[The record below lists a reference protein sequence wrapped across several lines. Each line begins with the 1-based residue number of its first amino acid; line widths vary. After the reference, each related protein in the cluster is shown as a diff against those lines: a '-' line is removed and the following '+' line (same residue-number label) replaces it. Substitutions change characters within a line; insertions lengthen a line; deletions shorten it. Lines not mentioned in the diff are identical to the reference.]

1 MAIGYQAGITGQVA
15 NSVII
20 NGTSTTLT
28 AGTTGFFVSPLRQSS
43 QLNTVYY
50 DQILKQITYN
60 TSSEKDKTNIVDLSA
75 NQTLSLYNLR
85 PREYTYIADNKQNI
99 GFIAEEVEQVDSAL
113 VVYDNNPSNT
123 PTNVTWSSIITY
135 LVAEV
140 KRLKTINNNLNE
152 SITALENAK
161 K

>member
-1 MAIGYQAGITGQVA
+1 V
-15 NSVII
+15 
-20 NGTSTTLT
+20 
-28 AGTTGFFVSPLRQSS
+28 
-43 QLNTVYY
+43 
-50 DQILKQITYN
+50 
-60 TSSEKDKTNIVDLSA
+60 KT
-75 NQTLSLYNLR
+75 
-85 PREYTYIADNKQNI
+85 I